1 MYLLNSACLESQIPL
16 IRKIRSPHILVLG
29 YIFFFF
35 FGKGERWER
44 EKEGE
49 KRREGQ
55 ERRRERETSKCCSGG
70 APGVLRKKWYWF
82 ETPFMSL

>member
-35 FGKGERWER
+35 WQGGEMGKRERGG
-44 EKEGE
+44 EKEGRPGE
-49 KRREGQ
+49 EEG
-55 ERRRERETSKCCSGG
+55 EGNVKMLLWGCPWCSQKEV
-70 APGVLRKKWYWF
+70 VLV
-82 ETPFMSL
+82 

>member
-35 FGKGERWER
+35 FLPGGEMGKRERGG
-44 EKEGE
+44 EKEGGP
-49 KRREGQ
+49 GQ
-55 ERRRERETSKCCSGG
+55 EEGEGNVKMLLWGCPWYSQKEV
-70 APGVLRKKWYWF
+70 VLV
-82 ETPFMSL
+82 